1 MFFEW
6 KYLRL
11 DVFNRFSSI
20 LYNIRGNYRTIILWI
35 YCMVIRIFLYEILYH
50 CMLPRIR
57 FFWKISILKRLSK
70 YDDFYVPIPKVFSFV
85 CSRISCNSSGDNWCL
100 RSARWYIIRYKSILS
115 DSSQTHERLF
125 TFLLTC
131 QSVLK
136 ITFAFSLWYKNI
148 FG

>member
-35 YCMVIRIFLYEILYH
+35 YCTVTYIFSYEILHH

-57 FFWKISILKRLSK
+57 FFWAFDFQTSIK
-70 YDDFYVPIPKVFSFV
+70 YDDFYIPVLMVFSFV

-125 TFLLTC
+125 TFLLTR